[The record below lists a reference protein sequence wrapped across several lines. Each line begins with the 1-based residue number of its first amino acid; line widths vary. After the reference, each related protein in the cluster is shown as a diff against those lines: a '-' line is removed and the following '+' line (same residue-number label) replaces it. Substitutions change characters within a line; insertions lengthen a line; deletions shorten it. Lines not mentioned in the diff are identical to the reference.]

1 VHKVV
6 EISSEDENS
15 SDEDMTVFIKTFK
28 KFVRKNDMYQRKVRK
43 RACYECG
50 QTGHFIADCPNKK
63 EQEGKKDFKKDKF
76 KKGEKSK
83 GYFKKKYGQSHIGEE
98 WNSDEESSSSDEEER
113 VVNIANQSTSMSR
126 LFTNLSDDDFF
137 TPACFMAKG
146 DKVKLFNASSIY
158 DECSMKD
165 KMSSEFGLNGNNII
179 TKLIV
184 KLEKRKA
191 TLDAQENLLI
201 LEKERNLELQELVI
215 NKYECWKL

>member
-1 VHKVV
+1 LFLTHSIWEQVPNIGAHLRW
-6 EISSEDENS
+6 
-15 SDEDMTVFIKTFK
+15 T
-28 KFVRKNDMYQRKVRK
+28 
-43 RACYECG
+43 
-50 QTGHFIADCPNKK
+50 HFHSQFFEHLRQIADCPNKK

-76 KKGEKSK
+76 KKGEKRK

-137 TPACFMAKG
+137 TPTCFMAKG

-215 NKYECWKL
+215 NKYECWKLWLKNYLLSKPL